1 MKDKNKELKDIL
13 EEISDIFDFAYESA
27 DERDYEKH
35 ICKIENKLHKFLR
48 EEGYDI

>member
-1 MKDKNKELKDIL
+1 MKNKNEELKAIL
-13 EEISDIFDFAYESA
+13 NEISDILDFAYESA

-35 ICKIENKLHKFLR
+35 ICKIENKLYKFLR